1 MQGWIFGVVSFALL
15 VSSVIAV
22 QVRAET
28 NPVQKVIELLT
39 QLQGQCISEGE
50 QAKRTY
56 DDFVNWCSRTAQEK
70 QHEIQIASAQQDQ
83 LEAEIQQAES
93 IVEQDNSRIGELSG
107 SIATDEADLKAATML
122 REKENQDFEETDKE
136 LVDTIDTLNRAIG
149 ILERQRQQGGA
160 GAVFLQKPTQ
170 GMLAFTQAIG
180 GLIDAANILTVDDR
194 AVLKKLIQ
202 DQQGGDSGDSDDES
216 AELPSA
222 ESMLQGQASQSQP
235 STPAYTSNTGGII
248 ETMESFQEKAE
259 AAQTEGRR
267 KEAAQK
273 HNFDLLKLSIEN
285 KLTTENREL
294 DETKQDLALQQEKKA
309 TGEGD
314 LEVTRKD
321 LASDQAY
328 LSNLQQDCM
337 DRAVTFQ
344 SDMTNRQ
351 QELTALAQAKKVI
364 QQQTGGAISHTY
376 SFLQV
381 SATSKSQVA
390 SLTPQIRQGVLA
402 WQGLTQLA
410 KTTQSVALA
419 QLSNR
424 LASAI
429 RTSAQAGHQSD
440 PFEKVK
446 SMIKTMIQKLTQ
458 EAQEEEN
465 QKAFC
470 DREMGHTE
478 EQRKYKEKS
487 IEELTTKIE
496 KSSADSARLKEEIA
510 TLSQELADLEKAQ
523 AEAARIRQEENA
535 GFVQASGA
543 IKMGLTGIQTAM
555 SILRQFYGGG
565 GAASMVQVQTGANL
579 ADSMGAAAAA
589 SVQAASQDSQPTG
602 AAAGIIGMLEV
613 VESDFSKN
621 LAEVEQEED
630 QNAGEFDKLSQE
642 NKMTKAMKETDIKH
656 KTSEST
662 SLDKRASELSSDR
675 SQIQDELDAVL
686 EYYEKLKPQ
695 CITKP
700 DTYEERKSRR
710 EKEVSGLEHALELL
724 ETETA

>member
-1 MQGWIFGVVSFALL
+1 MMVALSL
-15 VSSVIAV
+15 ALQVNSVGAA
-22 QVRAET
+22 QMRTET

-39 QLQGQCISEGE
+39 QLQGQTISEGE
-50 QAKRTY
+50 DAKRTY
-56 DDFVNWCSRTAQEK
+56 DEFVNWCSRTAQEK
-70 QHEIQIASAQQDQ
+70 QHEIQLASAEQDQ
-83 LEAEIQQAES
+83 LQAEIQQAQS
-93 IVEQDNSRIGELSG
+93 IMDQDNSRIGELSG

-122 REKENQDFEETDKE
+122 REKENQDFEDTDKE
-136 LVDTIDTLNRAIG
+136 LVDTVDTLNRAIG

-160 GAVFLQKPTQ
+160 GAAFLQKPTQ

-180 GLIDAANILTVDDR
+180 GLLDAASILTVDDR
-194 AVLKKLIQ
+194 TVLNKLIQ
-202 DQQGGDSGDSDDES
+202 GQQGGDGGDSEDES

-222 ESMLQGQASQSQP
+222 ESMLQGQVAQSQP
-235 STPAYTSNTGGII
+235 AAPAYTSNTGGII
-248 ETMESFQEKAE
+248 ETLESFQEKAE
-259 AAQTEGRR
+259 ASQAEGRS
-267 KEAAQK
+267 KEAGQK
-273 HNFDLLKLSIEN
+273 HNFDLLKLSLEN

-309 TGEGD
+309 TAEGD
-314 LEVTRKD
+314 LEITRKD

-328 LSNLQQDCM
+328 LSGLRQDCM

-344 SDMTNRQ
+344 SDMTNRN
-351 QELTALAQAKKVI
+351 QELSALAQAKKVI
-364 QQQTGGAISHTY
+364 QQQTGGAVSHTY

-381 SATSKSQVA
+381 SATTKSQMA
-390 SLTPQIRQGVLA
+390 SLTPQLRQGVRA

-478 EQRKYKEKS
+478 EQKKHKEKA

-496 KSSADSARLKEEIA
+496 KSSADSAKLKEDIA
-510 TLSQELADLEKAQ
+510 TLSQELADLQNAQ
-523 AEAARIRQEENA
+523 AEAQRIRQEEHA

-565 GAASMVQVQTGANL
+565 GAAAMVQVQSGTNL

-589 SVQAASQDSQPTG
+589 SVQAATQDAQPTG

-642 NKMTKAMKETDIKH
+642 NKVTKAMKETDVKH
-656 KTSEST
+656 KTSEAT

-675 SQIQDELDAVL
+675 SQVQDELDAVI

-700 DTYEERKSRR
+700 DTFEERKVRR
-710 EKEVSGLEHALELL
+710 EKEVAGLESALELL
-724 ETETA
+724 ETETE

>member
-1 MQGWIFGVVSFALL
+1 MKLLLTEMKVAFSFALL
-15 VSSVIAV
+15 LISVNAT
-22 QVRAET
+22 QVRVDT

-50 QAKRTY
+50 GAKRTY
-56 DDFVNWCSRTAQEK
+56 DEFVNWCSRTAQEK
-70 QHEIQIASAQQDQ
+70 QHEIQMASAEQDQ
-83 LEAEIQQAES
+83 LEAEIQQAQS
-93 IVEQDNSRIGELSG
+93 IIEQDNSRIGELSG

-122 REKENQDFEETDKE
+122 REKENQDFEDTDKE

-149 ILERQRQQGGA
+149 ILERQQQQGGA
-160 GAVFLQKPTQ
+160 GAAFLQKPTQ

-180 GLIDAANILTVDDR
+180 GLLDAASILTVDDR
-194 AVLKKLIQ
+194 DVLNKLIQ
-202 DQQGGDSGDSDDES
+202 GKQGGGDAGDSDDEP

-222 ESMLQGQASQSQP
+222 ESMLQGQATQSQP
-235 STPAYTSNTGGII
+235 AVPAYTSNTGGIV
-248 ETMESFQEKAE
+248 ETMEGFQEKAE
-259 AAQTEGRR
+259 AAQAEGRR

-273 HNFDLLKLSIEN
+273 HNFDLLKLSLEN

-294 DETKQDLALQQEKKA
+294 AETKQDLALQQEKKA
-309 TGEGD
+309 TAEGD

-344 SDMTNRQ
+344 SDMTNRK
-351 QELTALAQAKKVI
+351 QELSALAQAKKVI
-364 QQQTGGAISHTY
+364 QQQTGGAASNTY
-376 SFLQV
+376 GFLQV
-381 SATSKSQVA
+381 SATTKSQVA
-390 SLTPQIRQGVLA
+390 SLTPQLRQGVRA

-429 RTSAQAGHQSD
+429 RVSAQAGHQSD

-458 EAQEEEN
+458 DGQEEEN

-478 EQRKYKEKS
+478 EQRKYKEKA
-487 IEELTTKIE
+487 IEKLTTKIE
-496 KSSADSARLKEEIA
+496 KSSADSAKLKEEIA
-510 TLSQELADLEKAQ
+510 TLSQEMADLQTAQ
-523 AEAARIRQEENA
+523 AEAARIRQEEHA

-565 GAASMVQVQTGANL
+565 AAAAALVQVQTGANL

-589 SVQAASQDSQPTG
+589 SVQAASQDAQPAGG

-642 NKMTKAMKETDIKH
+642 NKMTKAMKESDVKH
-656 KTSEST
+656 KSSEAT
-662 SLDKRASELSSDR
+662 SLDKTASELGSDR
-675 SQIQDELDAVL
+675 SQVQDELDAVI

-700 DTYEERKSRR
+700 DTYEERKLS
-710 EKEVSGLEHALELL
+710 LIHI
-724 ETETA
+724 